1 MGTPLPCNTA
11 LGQEP
16 TRSLISTHRRGMIRL
31 MSDREIAIDRIRLLP
46 DDPSLQDIVM
56 EIEFVVGIREGFE
69 QLERGES
76 GFAPR

>member
-1 MGTPLPCNTA
+1 
-11 LGQEP
+11 
-16 TRSLISTHRRGMIRL
+16 MIRL